1 MRRMLVLIAL
11 IAAIATFAVPSIP
24 PAFAQV
30 SGTSSTSTY
39 VVQVGDNLFR
49 IALHYGVSVNQI
61 AVLNGIVNPN
71 LIFVGQTLQIP
82 AGGTIV
88 INPPT
93 STPLPPGVTVT
104 PPPVVTTVTPP
115 PPATGAGQYVV
126 QPGDNLYRISLRFG
140 ISISALAQANG
151 ILNPNLIFVGETLII
166 PAGGTGP
173 APAPGGPTPVPGVP
187 PPSAGG
193 SLETGGQ
200 VAGLDTNAQNAMRNA
215 KMTWVKRQLQYGDNG
230 FAGLIS
236 EAHNAGFKIL
246 LSVVG
251 DKNAVLGAGYFDQF
265 AAFIGQVAGQ
275 GADAIEVWNEENL
288 DRQWPTGQINAASYV
303 QLLAKSYAAIK
314 AANANTIVISGA
326 PSPTGA
332 QGAFPGAVVNDDVYY
347 AGMAAAGAAHY
358 ADCIGVHYNEG
369 IVSPTQTSGDPR
381 GYYPTRY
388 FSTMLSRALASF
400 PGKMACFTEIGYLTP
415 QGYGALPANFNWAA
429 STTIAQQAQWIGQ
442 AAGLARS
449 GGRVRLFIVF
459 NVNFTYYGADDPQA
473 GYALI
478 RADGTCPGCTALGS

>member
-1 MRRMLVLIAL
+1 MLNMRRLFVLSAL
-11 IAAIATFAVPSIP
+11 TAVTALTAIGPATH
-24 PAFAQV
+24 AFAQQ
-30 SGTSSTSTY
+30 SAGSTY
-39 VVQVGDNLFR
+39 VVQPGDNLFR
-49 IALHYGVSVNQI
+49 ISLRFGVSISQV
-61 AVLNGIVNPN
+61 AALNGIDNPN

-82 AGGTIV
+82 TGAVIV
-88 INPPT
+88 IN
-93 STPLPPGVTVT
+93 TPVPG
-104 PPPVVTTVTPP
+104 TTVTVVPP
-115 PPATGAGQYVV
+115 PTTPVAPNPTPAPVSGAGSYVV
-126 QPGDNLYRISLRFG
+126 QPGDNLFRISLRFG
-140 ISISALAQANG
+140 VSLAAIAQANG
-151 ILNPNLIFVGETLII
+151 ILNPNLIFVGETLTI
-166 PAGGTGP
+166 PAGGT
-173 APAPGGPTPVPGVP
+173 APVPGTTPITAP

-193 SLETGGQ
+193 GFATGGQ
-200 VAGLDTNAQNAMRNA
+200 VVALDTNAQNAMRNA
-215 KMTWVKRQLQYGDNG
+215 HMTWVKRQLQYGDNG

-251 DKNAVLGAGYFDQF
+251 DKNAVLNAGYFDQF
-265 AAFIGQVAGQ
+265 AAFVGQVAGQ

-288 DRQWPTGQINAASYV
+288 DRQWPTGQINASTYV

-347 AGMAAAGAAHY
+347 AGMAAAGAARY

-369 IVSPTQTSGDPR
+369 IVSPNQTSGDPR
-381 GYYPTRY
+381 GFYPTRY

-400 PGKMACFTEIGYLTP
+400 PGKAACFTEIGYLTP
-415 QGYGALPANFNWAA
+415 QGYGPLPSNFSWAA
-429 STTIAQQAQWIGQ
+429 NTTIDQQAQWIGQ
-442 AAGLARS
+442 AAALARS
-449 GGRVRLFIVF
+449 GGQVRLMIVF

-478 RADGTCPGCTALGS
+478 RADGTCPGCTTLGSQ

>member
-1 MRRMLVLIAL
+1 MRRLLVLIAL
-11 IAAIATFAVPSIP
+11 IAVTALLAITPVP
-24 PAFAQV
+24 AALAQQ
-30 SGTSSTSTY
+30 SGTSTY
-39 VVQVGDNLFR
+39 VVQPGDNLFR
-49 IALHYGVSVNQI
+49 ISLRFGVSINQI
-61 AVLNGIVNPN
+61 AALNGIVNPN

-82 AGGTIV
+82 TGGTVVIV
-88 INPPT
+88 PPT
-93 STPLPPGVTVT
+93 STPAPGVTVT
-104 PPPVVTTVTPP
+104 PAPVVTAAPS
-115 PPATGAGQYVV
+115 AGSYVV
-126 QPGDNLYRISLRFG
+126 QPGDNLFRISLRFG
-140 ISISALAQANG
+140 VSLAALAQANG
-151 ILNPNLIFVGETLII
+151 ILNPNLIFVGETLVI
-166 PAGGTGP
+166 PTGGVAVVPPAAGGAT
-173 APAPGGPTPVPGVP
+173 PAPGVTAP
-187 PPSAGG
+187 PPSSGG
-193 SLETGGQ
+193 TFETGGQ
-200 VAGLDTNAQNAMRNA
+200 VASLDTNAQNAMRNA
-215 KMTWVKRQLQYGDNG
+215 KMVWVKRQLQYGDNG

-251 DKNAVLGAGYFDQF
+251 DKNAVLNAGYFDQF

-275 GADAIEVWNEENL
+275 GADALEVWNEENL
-288 DRQWPTGQINAASYV
+288 DRQWPTGQINATSYV

-347 AGMAAAGAAHY
+347 AAMAAAGAGHY

-400 PGKMACFTEIGYLTP
+400 PGKTACFTEIGYLTP

-429 STTIAQQAQWIGQ
+429 NTTIPQQAQWIGQ
-442 AAGLARS
+442 AATLARS